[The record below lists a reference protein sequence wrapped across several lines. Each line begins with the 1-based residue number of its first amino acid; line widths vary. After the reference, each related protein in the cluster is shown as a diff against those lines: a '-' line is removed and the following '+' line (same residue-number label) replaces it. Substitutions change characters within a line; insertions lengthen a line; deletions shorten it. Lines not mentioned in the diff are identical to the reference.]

1 MLNVLLEQ
9 FMSDE
14 AYLETALDVDNGIII
29 TALEE
34 SQCDDEECDDEGHF
48 DDDDEDDEKDEEL
61 GVEI

>member
-14 AYLETALDVDNGIII
+14 AYLETALDVDNEIIT